1 MATTVVPLPVSRVAS
16 ALAARPARPSRPA
29 PRLVA
34 SRRRAA
40 APLAPRV
47 RLVRTRGSASDASSS
62 GASTSTAD
70 AAASSPPAP
79 SATPPPRAR
88 FDLLG
93 LMDSASP
100 DAVERASGV
109 FERVDAVVMGGVSSS
124 TIRPDLAG
132 RRCLVWSGK
141 CRVEGGGFTGAR
153 SVALR
158 RPLDLSPYDGLMI
171 ACAFESD
178 DEPERRTW
186 KATVRT
192 QNDRGEVV
200 YQASFVPPVSSGVS
214 EEASCVCIPW
224 SEFRLVRGPVVVPG
238 VPPLSKDRCDS
249 VYGLGLIMSRFG
261 PRGPMPD
268 FREGPFRLALR
279 GLGVFSDSP
288 SDASPPALDLV
299 AAVAENAGK
308 KSSENRGTRN
318 VVTWILAPLI
328 KVAFSESRRRRRRA
342 RALLKERFGVGALR
356 ARFGFGQRLKK
367 TRFGGDGVKAAAEGV
382 RELAG
387 DAVAAALTLPLRAVF
402 VVLGKIA
409 RLVRA
414 VKGEKQLPKMR

>member
-1 MATTVVPLPVSRVAS
+1 
-16 ALAARPARPSRPA
+16 
-29 PRLVA
+29 
-34 SRRRAA
+34 
-40 APLAPRV
+40 
-47 RLVRTRGSASDASSS
+47 
-62 GASTSTAD
+62 
-70 AAASSPPAP
+70 
-79 SATPPPRAR
+79 
-88 FDLLG
+88 
-93 LMDSASP
+93 
-100 DAVERASGV
+100 
-109 FERVDAVVMGGVSSS
+109 
-124 TIRPDLAG
+124 
-132 RRCLVWSGK
+132 
-141 CRVEGGGFTGAR
+141 
-153 SVALR
+153 
-158 RPLDLSPYDGLMI
+158 MI

-356 ARFGFGQRLKK
+356 ARFGEPSAVKLLYKPDVFTLCDPERLFETGPRGGKRPVPKCPYQLLPGAFELK
-367 TRFGGDGVKAAAEGV
+367 TVSKSLT
-382 RELAG
+382 LAG
-387 DAVAAALTLPLRAVF
+387 AMAVEPWARRMGAEEEDDENEKEKPTG
-402 VVLGKIA
+402 LGTEEAPIE
-409 RLVRA
+409 L
-414 VKGEKQLPKMR
+414 